1 MMGTLLPYQDR
12 WVSDRAGLKV
22 IEKSR
27 RIGISWAEACDAVLH
42 AGGDTGGNVYYQ
54 SYNQEMT
61 RGFIDDCEGWARHL
75 QVGFDAVG
83 EVLIADAEKDVK
95 AFRIGMASGREI
107 VAMTS
112 APRAFR
118 SKGRPGDLGIID
130 EAAFVDDLS
139 EVIKSALAFRVWGGR
154 AHIISTHNGE
164 ANPFAALCR
173 DIREGLQ
180 PGSLHRVTFADA
192 LEQGLYKRICAI
204 TGETWSPEAEAQWEA
219 DIRAEYGRH
228 GAEELDVMPAA
239 GSGAWLSW
247 EVIRALEH
255 PDAGDPEQAGRGH
268 FYIGVDVARRRDLWV
283 AAVLERLGDVLWLR
297 ELVVKHDIPFSEQ
310 RFIVRQLVGHY
321 NPIRVAVDQTGMGEA
336 FVEQLQDDHGEL
348 RIEGVLL
355 SAPRRLDVATALREA
370 AEDKKLRLPADQD
383 LRQDLHSVRAEG
395 GGTGAPRLLAETAV
409 TDGHADRFWALALA
423 CSAAADGKPEYAY
436 QPARRVGGQASGRRG
451 WLRPDHSGDR
461 PGAAGEDRY
470 GLMGRAD
477 FGGGTW

>member
-1 MMGTLLPYQDR
+1 MNLLPYQDR
-12 WVSDRAGLKV
+12 WVSDQAGLKV

-27 RIGISWAEACDAVLH
+27 RIGISWCEAYDAVLH
-42 AGGDTGGNVYYQ
+42 AGGETGGNVYYQ

-61 RGFIDDCEGWARHL
+61 RGFIDDCADWARRL

-83 EVLIADAEKDVK
+83 EVLIKDAEKDVK
-95 AFRIGMASGREI
+95 AFRIGMASGRE
-107 VAMTS
+107 VLAMTS

-173 DIREGLQ
+173 DIREDLQ

-192 LEQGLYKRICAI
+192 LEQGLYKRICQI
-204 TGETWSPEAEAQWEA
+204 TGKTWSPEAEAQWEA

-228 GAEELDVMPAA
+228 GAEELDVEPAA

-247 EVIRALEH
+247 EIIRALEH
-255 PDAGDPEQAGRGH
+255 PDAGDPEKAGRGH

-283 AAVLERLGDVLWLR
+283 AAVLERVGDVLWLR
-297 ELVVKHDIPFSEQ
+297 ELVVRHNIPFSEQ
-310 RFIVRQLVGHY
+310 RLIVRGLVARY
-321 NPIRVAVDQTGMGEA
+321 NPIRACVDQTGMGEA

-370 AEDKKLRLPADQD
+370 AEDKKLRIPADQD

-423 CSAAADGKPEYAY
+423 CAAAAEGKPEYAY
-436 QPARRVGGQASGRRG
+436 TPARRGGDTSSGRRG

-461 PGAAGEDRY
+461 MPAMRRDEDPQF
-470 GLMGRAD
+470 GRAD